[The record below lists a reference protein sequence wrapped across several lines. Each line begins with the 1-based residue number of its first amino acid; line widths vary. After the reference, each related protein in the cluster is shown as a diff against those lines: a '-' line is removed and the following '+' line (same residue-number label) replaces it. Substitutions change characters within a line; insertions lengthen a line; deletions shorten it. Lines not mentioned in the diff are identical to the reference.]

1 MFLFPMVWLPNDCD
15 LPPTLYSIMNSMVN
29 YDAEEK
35 TKIKNLASEC
45 HSRIFDF
52 DYPLSTHIN
61 KDDFE
66 CMILN
71 HFLMRRIGYDTMTA
85 FKIALNV
92 KLNEIMPLY
101 NKLFD
106 SIDGW
111 NLFNDGESI
120 TKVINDSGN
129 ASMNNSTN
137 TTSDNMYSDTPQGHL
152 NDIKAGTYGTDYN
165 YGTGTSQSAT
175 TSTDA
180 RITNETIN
188 RSPVNKVEL
197 YKEFLES
204 KQNVY
209 TMIFKDL
216 DPLFY
221 GLV

>member
-1 MFLFPMVWLPNDCD
+1 MFMFPMIWLPTNNDE
-15 LPPTLYSIMNSMVN
+15 PPTLYAIMNSMVN
-29 YDAEEK
+29 FDAEVK
-35 TKIKNLASEC
+35 TKIKDLPAAC
-45 HSRIFDF
+45 HDRIFDF

-61 KDDFE
+61 KTEFE
-66 CMILN
+66 CLILK
-71 HFLMRRIGYDTMTA
+71 HFMMRRIGYDTMTA
-85 FKIALNV
+85 FKIALDV

-111 NLFNDGESI
+111 DLFNDGEIISRI
-120 TKVINDSGN
+120 TNDSGN
-129 ASMNNSTN
+129 ATMNNSTN
-137 TTSDNMYSDTPQGHL
+137 NTNDNIYSDTPQGHL
-152 NDIKAGTYGTDYN
+152 NDIKNGTYGTDYN
-165 YGTGTSQSAT
+165 YATGTSQSAS
-175 TSTDA
+175 TSSDSRSTA
-180 RITNETIN
+180 ESIT

-197 YKEFLES
+197 YKQFLES

>member
-1 MFLFPMVWLPNDCD
+1 MFMFPMIWLPTDCD

-29 YDAEEK
+29 FGADEK
-35 TKIKNLASEC
+35 TKIADLASEC
-45 HSRIFDF
+45 HERIFDF
-52 DYPLSTHIN
+52 NYPLTESVSKT
-61 KDDFE
+61 DFE
-66 CMILN
+66 CTILN

-106 SIDGW
+106 SINGW
-111 NLFNDGESI
+111 DLFNDGENI
-120 TKVINDSGN
+120 TKTINDSGN
-129 ASMNNSTN
+129 ASVNNSTN

-152 NDIKAGTYGTDYN
+152 TDIQNGTYGTDYN
-165 YGTGTSQSAT
+165 YGTGNSQSAT

-180 RITNETIN
+180 RITTETVT
-188 RSPVNKVEL
+188 RSPVNKIEL